1 MSVEAETMS
10 TSGTVRTGTAGWVFE
25 PWRGTFFPEGLVQKK
40 ELSYAASHL
49 TSIEINA
56 TFRANQKP
64 ASFARWA
71 GETPEGFQFSIKGPQ
86 LVTHIKRL
94 KNCAEPLA
102 NFFAS
107 GPLALGDRLGPF
119 VWQLPPNLSFDEASF
134 SAFLELLP
142 KDVEG
147 YLALAGKADG
157 ARQEPYLDAKGVGAI
172 RHAIEPRHASFDTP
186 EVNALLARHNVARVI
201 ADTEEH
207 PARDLTAD
215 FAYCRLQGPARP
227 AAAGYAEA
235 DIADWARTMDGWRH
249 EGRDVYAYFVHED
262 KLHAPANATA
272 LRRALGITLPMD

>member
-1 MSVEAETMS
+1 MS

-25 PWRGTFFPEGLVQKK
+25 PWRGTFFPAGLVQKK
-40 ELSYAASHL
+40 ELAYAASHL
-49 TSIEINA
+49 TGIEINA

-64 ASFARWA
+64 ASFLKWA

-94 KNCAEPLA
+94 KNCAEPLT

-119 VWQLPPNLSFDEASF
+119 VWQLPPNLAYDAASF

-142 KDVEG
+142 RDIES

-157 ARQEPYLDAKGVGAI
+157 AKQEPYLDATGVGKI
-172 RHAIEPRHASFDTP
+172 RHAIEPRHPSFDKA
-186 EVNALLARHNVARVI
+186 EVNALLTRHNVARVI
-201 ADTEEH
+201 ADTVEN
-207 PARDLTAD
+207 PARELTAD

-227 AAAGYAEA
+227 DAAGYGEA
-235 DIADWARTMDGWRH
+235 DIADWARTIGGWRDG
-249 EGRDVYAYFVHED
+249 GRDVYAYFVHED

-272 LRRALGITLPMD
+272 LRKALGISLPTD

>member
-1 MSVEAETMS
+1 MS
-10 TSGTVRTGTAGWVFE
+10 TSGTIRTGTAGWVFE
-25 PWRGTFFPEGLVQKK
+25 PWRGTFFPPGLVQKK

-49 TSIEINA
+49 NSIEINA

-119 VWQLPPNLSFDEASF
+119 VWQLPPNLAFDEPSF

-142 KDVEG
+142 KTVES

-157 ARQEPYLDAKGVGAI
+157 ARQEPFLDATGVGTI
-172 RHAIEPRHASFDTP
+172 RHAIEPRHASFDAP
-186 EVNALLARHNVARVI
+186 DVKALFAKHNIALVI
-201 ADTEEH
+201 ADTTEY

-227 AAAGYAEA
+227 DASGYTEA
-235 DIADWARTMDGWRH
+235 DIADWAKTMHGWRA

-262 KLHAPANATA
+262 KLHAPANAIA
-272 LRRALGITLPMD
+272 LRRALGIALPTD